1 MKVKVTHC
9 TGRTLYFKLTWG
21 DGQWQNIPGEV
32 WDRKTATKALNVLER
47 IYGLKRASIRFDHC
61 WGFEG

>member
-47 IYGLKRASIRFDHC
+47 IYG
-61 WGFEG
+61 